1 MHVCLYGIQSGY
13 GAIGLTRR
21 IFSCVCVAQLGVFL
35 ALDCNVSTIASEIVG
50 RDSSSVGTHDRKQL
64 QHRSSGCPDDQESSH
79 SERFI
84 QRIDDAVRKIDRVI
98 TDHIGDNHSAL
109 LDQVGSVDD
118 LQDHVTSVQS
128 SVYHLKHAVYDL
140 EALVK
145 SQHQKLQTNIQKHRN
160 VDKCG
165 EILRRVLRYN
175 QLSERVLGSSL
186 SAAVAGSHAR
196 LRAASSSSSSDHTAA
211 AGTALQS
218 SGELN
223 SEMVTLALAIREIET
238 LVVDPQFEDLTVV
251 RASLPSIR
259 RIAAN
264 IRRDV
269 RANLRSGMQK
279 LSQADVG
286 DALQILFYLGNLTES
301 VQATVND
308 VIQEV
313 ERKCGG
319 AIAEEMLVSSS
330 HSASSQNGGAPEATA
345 QKADV
350 WKAIQDVFD
359 VIRIHALQVW
369 NLQRVLV
376 KMLDPSTCKNYLEL
390 VIDKDE
396 PTLFATFWEV
406 SCAIVRELFSSTLN
420 YRSSVKIMLIASYP
434 RMREEAN
441 RVLNELYAAT
451 HQNSDSELLADTVP
465 AGHAGRLHKDV
476 LKGIAGSSSERNQL
490 LDSMAPLY
498 DAFTDRAY
506 RRMSNPIQLMFPQ
519 STNFHTSPPGRS
531 DMQTLARTIYSEVDQ
546 AGQDPVLIDGAL
558 QQIRKAVTLFCA
570 NAKRMMNTGKA
581 AIATTPAFGRTPAQA
596 HNVSLLSVLNQ
607 LEETLNEVATRV
619 TAVASRNSHHTAS
632 SISDAGSSASQ
643 KELQALCEKEITP
656 CRDVIQT
663 LEYSV
668 LGYYLQGLCMLLE
681 GIFAKMHDESF
692 ADRSPGERAGVHAQS
707 NGSKY
712 MSEFN
717 GAFHVLLEEHIKR
730 LPSAPSVATCVSDF
744 VARLI
749 SVFIRHASLLRP
761 LQENGKL
768 RLAND
773 MAQLELRLEH
783 ILPLKTLGAPYEE
796 LRAFRHMMF
805 LESGSILRDST
816 IDKIRPTNV
825 WHHLISR
832 APAELQLPH
841 QMKRWTAS
849 KYIDWLDRSAG
860 LESRS
865 SPLSKSSESLSI
877 TKLPLAYP
885 CLKDRKIALSAE
897 KEAWKEIVTC
907 LDAYAQRVSAV
918 ADAPISPIYETLQE
932 SGAILLA
939 GYEMTVSR

>member
-1 MHVCLYGIQSGY
+1 MEAVVKELQHD
-13 GAIGLTRR
+13 
-21 IFSCVCVAQLGVFL
+21 AQLGVFF
-35 ALDCNVSTIASEIVG
+35 AQDCNVSTIASEIVG
-50 RDSSSVGTHDRKQL
+50 RDSSSVSTTHHDRRQL
-64 QHRSSGCPDDQESSH
+64 HRSGSHGFSGEHESSSH

-109 LDQVGSVDD
+109 LDTVGSVDD

-128 SVYHLKHAVYDL
+128 SVHHLKHAVYDL
-140 EALVK
+140 ETLMKA
-145 SQHQKLQTNIQKHRN
+145 QHDKLHSTIQKHRN
-160 VDKCG
+160 VDKCS

-175 QLSERVLGSSL
+175 QLSDRVLSSPL
-186 SAAVAGSHAR
+186 SASALTVGGRS
-196 LRAASSSSSSDHTAA
+196 RAASMDHNVATSAA
-211 AGTALQS
+211 LRG

-238 LVVDPQFEDLTVV
+238 LVADPQFEDLTVV
-251 RASLPSIR
+251 RMSLPNIR
-259 RIAAN
+259 KIASTM
-264 IRRDV
+264 RRDV
-269 RANLRSGMQK
+269 RVNLRNGMQK

-301 VQATVND
+301 VQTTVND

-313 ERKCGG
+313 ERKCGA
-319 AIAEEMLVSSS
+319 AIAEDVLVSSTS
-330 HSASSQNGGAPEATA
+330 NSNQTPAAALPNGGGAAEASA

-350 WKAIQDVFD
+350 WKAIQDVFG
-359 VIRIHALQVW
+359 VIRVHALQVW

-376 KMLDPSTCKNYLEL
+376 KMVDPSLNKNYLDL
-390 VIDKDE
+390 VIEHDE
-396 PTLFATFWEV
+396 PSLFATFWEV
-406 SCAIVRELFSSTLN
+406 SCAIVRELFFSTLN
-420 YRSSVKIMLIASYP
+420 YRSSVKIVLIASYP
-434 RMREEAN
+434 RMREEAQ

-451 HQNSDSELLADTVP
+451 AHHNHHSDTESFVLDAV
-465 AGHAGRLHKDV
+465 AGQTGSRVRKDA
-476 LKGIAGSSSERNQL
+476 LQGIAGSEQERNQL
-490 LDSMAPLY
+490 LESMAPLY

-506 RRMSNPIQLMFPQ
+506 RRMANPVHLMFPQ
-519 STNFHTSPPGRS
+519 SSNFHTSPPGRS
-531 DMQTLARTIYSEVDQ
+531 DMQTLARTMLSEVDQ
-546 AGQDPVLIDGAL
+546 ADHDPVLIDGAL
-558 QQIRKAVTLFCA
+558 QQIQKAVTLFCG
-570 NAKRMMNTGKA
+570 NVKRIMNTGKA
-581 AIATTPAFGRTPAQA
+581 AIATTSTYGRTPAQA
-596 HNVSLLSVLNQ
+596 HNVSLLNVLKQ
-607 LEETLNEVATRV
+607 LEDALDEIVSRV
-619 TAVASRNSHHTAS
+619 TAAVDTGASNQKQVGTAF
-632 SISDAGSSASQ
+632 SQ
-643 KELQALCEKEITP
+643 KELEALLAKEIAP

-668 LGYYLQGLCMLLE
+668 LGYYLQGLCMLME

-692 ADRSPGERAGVHAQS
+692 ADRSTSERAHNS
-707 NGSKY
+707 GSKY
-712 MSEFN
+712 MIEFN
-717 GAFHVLLEEHIKR
+717 GAFHVLLEEHIRR
-730 LPSAPSVATCVSDF
+730 LPNAPFVAICVSDF
-744 VARLI
+744 VARLV

-805 LESGSILRDST
+805 LDNSAILRDSM

-832 APAELQLPH
+832 APVELQLPH
-841 QMKRWTAS
+841 QMKRWNAS

-860 LESRS
+860 LEGKSS
-865 SPLSKSSESLSI
+865 SPSGKSFELTSKSSI
-877 TKLPLAYP
+877 TKVPLAYP
-885 CLKDRKIALSAE
+885 CLKDRKLALSAE

-907 LDAYAQRVSAV
+907 LDAYAQRVSAI

-932 SGAILLA
+932 SGPILLA
-939 GYEMTVSR
+939 GYEVTVSRDV